1 MQCVKDFILTISCYN
16 LFPQPVV
23 PKKKI
28 KPTSNDGLTHS
39 WSKFPFYPSWKYQ
52 KTKEFLVLSEGTK
65 MRTLAR
71 NVLMKA
77 YCKVTPIVICF
88 FNSIITKANEMAGK
102 FTFISRYFPKFD
114 IRTSYNCPINNS
126 NIKRN
131 IRFRHMKNQD
141 EYDKKNN
148 LIFNASSRN
157 SPVMIIKQSRRLH

>member
-1 MQCVKDFILTISCYN
+1 
-16 LFPQPVV
+16 
-23 PKKKI
+23 
-28 KPTSNDGLTHS
+28 
-39 WSKFPFYPSWKYQ
+39 
-52 KTKEFLVLSEGTK
+52 

-88 FNSIITKANEMAGK
+88 FNSIITKANEMASK
-102 FTFISRYFPKFD
+102 FTFISRYFPKFEH
-114 IRTSYNCPINNS
+114 NFNNS

-141 EYDKKNN
+141 EYDKKNT
-148 LIFNASSRN
+148 LIFNASLRN

>member
-1 MQCVKDFILTISCYN
+1 
-16 LFPQPVV
+16 
-23 PKKKI
+23 
-28 KPTSNDGLTHS
+28 
-39 WSKFPFYPSWKYQ
+39 
-52 KTKEFLVLSEGTK
+52 

-102 FTFISRYFPKFD
+102 FTFISRYFPKFEH
-114 IRTSYNCPINNS
+114 NFNNS

-141 EYDKKNN
+141 EYDKKNT
-148 LIFNASSRN
+148 LIFNASLRN